1 MQFPKTVVF
10 VRVASL
16 VTLLALASCNLL
28 GSNKTEP
35 IKTPDDPSYLEG
47 GSPTRLDVSPGQET
61 VLAAL
66 RNATA
71 EMEALKTKYE
81 QVQQELTDTQ
91 LRLSNVEQERD
102 KERTA
107 RLAAEAQQ
115 LEANK
120 RLRDREAR
128 LLDLSLKH
136 AKTER
141 ELIEI
146 KIKALEASIGASSKN
161 PNAVSGR

>member
-1 MQFPKTVVF
+1 MQFPVVF

-16 VTLLALASCNLL
+16 TVLMALVSCNLL
-28 GSNKTEP
+28 GGKKTEP

-61 VLAAL
+61 VLEAL
-66 RNATA
+66 RNATQ
-71 EMEALKTKYE
+71 EMKDLQTKYSAA
-81 QVQQELTDTQ
+81 QQELTDVQ
-91 LRLSNVEQERD
+91 LRLSNVEQQRDQERS
-102 KERTA
+102 A

-141 ELIEI
+141 ELIEL
-146 KIKALEASIGASSKN
+146 KIKALEASLGSSKN
-161 PNAVSGR
+161 ANAVSGR